1 MLSIKINRY
10 CFSILDIKYYIKMS
24 KNARKLEIT
33 FDHKITISI
42 LYKQEKPKNFFVF

>member
-1 MLSIKINRY
+1 
-10 CFSILDIKYYIKMS
+10 MS

-42 LYKQEKPKNFFVF
+42 LYRQEKYRNFSSKHKKIFYQEIYKILMSKI